1 MKFASVP
8 SHTQLFCL
16 PPGGTV
22 SCRAATLP
30 RFPVTLFMSA
40 RPPPPRAERF
50 VTVVLLVMVGPVLNA
65 PLPPLSSCSVR
76 QVAPTNMDMDDIH
89 GHVSPAS
96 PCPHS
101 WPVTARA
108 RARRPRLLL
117 WAMPPGWQARAEARS
132 TAATPS
138 RAARQADGPSPR
150 LAPVGRGP
158 AIDED
163 ETQDGLDGEVYSQG
177 VTLGAGGIAERQA
190 AGPAHAPRQPGT
202 GGLSGRVRAPPGD
215 RSVGH
220 HARADAARL
229 PAGNAVEMLAEVRAW
244 IRATAADAAAED
256 ERREEARARRER
268 EREQFRSQ
276 ERAQLLQERAQLLQQ
291 SLAFMGELT
300 LKVAAQSAELGRA
313 GPPRWPWP
321 EDRPPG
327 AEAPALA
334 GPGAARAGGAAGA
347 PMADA
352 QPPTAATSSAE
363 SSPILRAAS
372 PGAEPRAARRTSRT
386 LSTLATLL
394 RAPRCETW
402 TSGSGSSTTCW
413 TEWMEGPSGP
423 SRCRSGWSTPLLALR
438 EILLLISPA
447 WSRRRCCG
455 GY

>member
-1 MKFASVP
+1 M
-8 SHTQLFCL
+8 
-16 PPGGTV
+16 
-22 SCRAATLP
+22 
-30 RFPVTLFMSA
+30 
-40 RPPPPRAERF
+40 
-50 VTVVLLVMVGPVLNA
+50 
-65 PLPPLSSCSVR
+65 
-76 QVAPTNMDMDDIH
+76 
-89 GHVSPAS
+89 
-96 PCPHS
+96 
-101 WPVTARA
+101 
-108 RARRPRLLL
+108 
-117 WAMPPGWQARAEARS
+117 
-132 TAATPS
+132 
-138 RAARQADGPSPR
+138 
-150 LAPVGRGP
+150 GRGP

-220 HARADAARL
+220 HARAGAARL

-334 GPGAARAGGAAGA
+334 GPGAAGGAAGVS
-347 PMADA
+347 MADA
-352 QPPTAATSSAE
+352 QPLTAATSSAE
-363 SSPILRAAS
+363 SSPVLRAAS
-372 PGAEPRAARRTSRT
+372 PGAEPRAGASHPSDAVDAGDFVACTQMRDLDEWQRELYNLLDRMDGGPIRSLALQIWLEHTAAGAAGDAPPDFSRMVQEEVLRWILTLWDEGSLRRF
-386 LSTLATLL
+386 LGLL
-394 RAPRCETW
+394 RAAMSTW
-402 TSGSGSSTTCW
+402 TDARPYSDGRLLRRIALDAASQAGAGAL
-413 TEWMEGPSGP
+413 MFLRGPDLGV
-423 SRCRSGWSTPLLALR
+423 C
-438 EILLLISPA
+438 
-447 WSRRRCCG
+447 RRCPF
-455 GY
+455 